1 MSGVRTR
8 PVGVWIIAAA
18 LLWSSLS
25 GAFLLVQELFSD
37 SLFPP
42 LPVLGDGA
50 TAVIAHWC
58 VGLMC
63 GAFLITGVALLL
75 SRRMAISFFVAG
87 LIFYAG
93 YITSAFLIAF
103 IGGGLQGARGGEL
116 LLSGLFTAA
125 SSFALLVAWFV
136 FNYLVR
142 LSRSGVLR

>member
-1 MSGVRTR
+1 MSDVGTK
-8 PVGVWIIAAA
+8 PVGVWIVAGA

-25 GAFLLVQELFSD
+25 GVFLLVQELFSD

-63 GAFLITGVALLL
+63 SAFLIAAIALLL
-75 SRRMAISFFVAG
+75 SRRVAIPFFIAG

-93 YITSAFLIAF
+93 YIASAFLIVLIGGAWHSVGGTG
-103 IGGGLQGARGGEL
+103 GGGL
-116 LLSGLFTAA
+116 LLSALVTAA
-125 SSFALLVAWFV
+125 SGFALLVAWEAEIV
-136 FNYLVR
+136 
-142 LSRSGVLR
+142 GE

>member
-1 MSGVRTR
+1 MSGVKTR
-8 PVGVWIIAAA
+8 PVGAWIIGAA

-63 GAFLITGVALLL
+63 GAFLIAGIALLL
-75 SRRMAISFFVAG
+75 SRRLAIPFFVAG
-87 LIFYAG
+87 LIFYIG

-103 IGGGLQGARGGEL
+103 IHGAPQFASGGGLFL
-116 LLSGLFTAA
+116 FGLFAA
-125 SSFALLVAWFV
+125 SGFSLLVAGIV
-136 FNYLVR
+136 FIYLVK